1 MQKEWFAFLPYKKVD
16 ISHGNFGFFAYYIKN
31 RVSFSALTMEQTG
44 LVLNET
50 GLIYERRRSSSV
62 PNVPTSTVTLHSL
75 LSEINALKE
84 KIRQLEERVQTL
96 ERANSEV
103 VDLTG
108 DVSFDSTV
116 SVHSSDMS
124 EEIPN
129 GI

>member
-1 MQKEWFAFLPYKKVD
+1 
-16 ISHGNFGFFAYYIKN
+16 
-31 RVSFSALTMEQTG
+31 MEQTG

-50 GLIYERRRSSSV
+50 GLIYGRRRSSSV
-62 PNVPTSTVTLHSL
+62 PNVPTSTVTLRSL

-124 EEIPN
+124 EKIPN

>member
-1 MQKEWFAFLPYKKVD
+1 MPYKKVD
-16 ISHGNFGFFAYYIKN
+16 ISHGNFDFFAYYIKN

-50 GLIYERRRSSSV
+50 GLIYGRRRSSSV
-62 PNVPTSTVTLHSL
+62 PNVPASTVTLRSL
-75 LSEINALKE
+75 LSEINELKE

-124 EEIPN
+124 QEVPI

>member
-1 MQKEWFAFLPYKKVD
+1 MPYKKVD
-16 ISHGNFGFFAYYIKN
+16 ISLGNFGFFAYYIKN

-50 GLIYERRRSSSV
+50 GLIYDRRRSSSV
-62 PNVPTSTVTLHSL
+62 PNIFASTVTLRSL

-96 ERANSEV
+96 ERANSEAL
-103 VDLTG
+103 DLTG

-116 SVHSSDMS
+116 SASSSDMS

-129 GI
+129 DI

>member
-1 MQKEWFAFLPYKKVD
+1 
-16 ISHGNFGFFAYYIKN
+16 
-31 RVSFSALTMEQTG
+31 MEQTG

-62 PNVPTSTVTLHSL
+62 PNVPTSAVTLRSL

>member
-1 MQKEWFAFLPYKKVD
+1 
-16 ISHGNFGFFAYYIKN
+16 
-31 RVSFSALTMEQTG
+31 MEQTG

-50 GLIYERRRSSSV
+50 GLIHGRRRSSSV
-62 PNVPTSTVTLHSL
+62 PNVPNSTVTLRSL

-108 DVSFDSTV
+108 DMSFDSTV
-116 SVHSSDMS
+116 SVNSSDMS

>member
-1 MQKEWFAFLPYKKVD
+1 
-16 ISHGNFGFFAYYIKN
+16 
-31 RVSFSALTMEQTG
+31 MEQTV

-62 PNVPTSTVTLHSL
+62 SNVPASTVTLRSL
-75 LSEINALKE
+75 ISEINALKD
-84 KIRQLEERVQTL
+84 KIRQLEERVQNL

-116 SVHSSDMS
+116 LDHSSDMS

>member
-1 MQKEWFAFLPYKKVD
+1 MPYKIVD

-31 RVSFSALTMEQTG
+31 RDSFSALTMEQTG

-62 PNVPTSTVTLHSL
+62 PNVPASTVTLRSL

>member
-1 MQKEWFAFLPYKKVD
+1 MPYKKID

-50 GLIYERRRSSSV
+50 GLIYERRRSSFV
-62 PNVPTSTVTLHSL
+62 PNVPASTVTLRSL
-75 LSEINALKE
+75 LCEINALKE

-108 DVSFDSTV
+108 DVSFDSMV

-124 EEIPN
+124 EEILN
-129 GI
+129 GL